1 MICEEQKPIEVI
13 VYRKLRLLHVLIRL
27 AVKEDKEYRLMGLD
41 LAIHNGLIVGKMTY
55 EEADA
60 LLDKLLLRFDKYKEA
75 LIDQLFEACDEL
87 FK

>member
-1 MICEEQKPIEVI
+1 
-13 VYRKLRLLHVLIRL
+13 
-27 AVKEDKEYRLMGLD
+27 MGLD